1 MKNLSRRE
9 FGKEVSL
16 GVGFAF
22 LGTAFR
28 VAAQT
33 KSPLRLMSTI
43 PMPGFEGCDFDHF
56 DYDLK
61 SNRLFLA
68 AEDHKTVEVFNLRT
82 GEHLRSISGFE
93 QPHAIVYLPD
103 SNQLIV
109 TVGNAG
115 LGICKLVSGKTYE
128 ITDTM
133 KLPPGADN
141 AVFDPS
147 TQYCYVESRSPEPGA
162 DRNLLNI
169 IDTRTFKLIG
179 EITLPGKVSQAMEI
193 RHSDK
198 KLFINLATTNEVGV
212 VDLQTRQVVARW
224 PVPEASVQDAL
235 ALDETNHRVF
245 IACRKPPRF
254 IAFNTDTGSVVA
266 NLPCVGVNDDM
277 FFDTTHRRI
286 YVTGDGTTSV
296 FQQKDPDHYE
306 HIAEVPTGFQG
317 KTGLFVPE
325 LNRLYIELSGAA
337 KPEAKLALMIF
348 EAQS

>member
-9 FGKEVSL
+9 FGKKVSL

-93 QPHAIVYLPD
+93 QPHAIVYLPH

-115 LGICKLVSGKTYE
+115 LGICKLVSGNTYE

-147 TQYCYVESRSPEPGA
+147 NQYCYVESRSPEPGA

-296 FQQKDPDHYE
+296 FQQRDPDHYE

-348 EAQS
+348 EAHS

>member
-9 FGKEVSL
+9 FAKKASFGAGAV
-16 GVGFAF
+16 F

-28 VAAQT
+28 VMAQA
-33 KSPLRLMSTI
+33 KSPLRLIRTV

-56 DYDLK
+56 DCDLK
-61 SNRLFLA
+61 GNRLFLA

-82 GEHLRSISGFE
+82 GEHLHTISGFE
-93 QPHAIVYLPD
+93 QPHAIVYLPN

-109 TVGNAG
+109 TVGGAG
-115 LGICKLVSGKTYE
+115 FGLCKLVSGNTYE
-128 ITDTM
+128 IIDTM

-141 AVFDPS
+141 AVFDPA
-147 TQYCYVESRSPEPGA
+147 TQYCYVESRGPGSG
-162 DRNLLNI
+162 DDHNLLNI
-169 IDTRTFKLIG
+169 VDTRTFKLIG
-179 EITLPGKVSQAMEI
+179 DITLPGKVSQAMAVTN
-193 RHSDK
+193 SGK
-198 KLFINLATTNEVGV
+198 KLFINLAATNEVGV
-212 VDLQTRQVVARW
+212 VDLQTRQVIARW

-254 IAFNTDTGSVVA
+254 IAFNTDTGNVVA
-266 NLPCVGVNDDM
+266 NLPCVGINDDM
-277 FFDTTHRRI
+277 FYDPAHKRI

-296 FQQKDPDHYE
+296 FQQQDPDHYE
-306 HIAEVPTGFQG
+306 HIAEVATGFQG

-325 LNRLYIELSGAA
+325 LNRLYIELSGAG

-348 EAQS
+348 EA

>member
-1 MKNLSRRE
+1 MKSLSRRE
-9 FGKEVSL
+9 FGKKVSL
-16 GVGFAF
+16 GAGLAF

-28 VAAQT
+28 VAAQS
-33 KSPLRLMSTI
+33 KSPLRLIRTI

-56 DYDLK
+56 ESDVK
-61 SNRLFLA
+61 GNRLFLA

-93 QPHAIVYLPD
+93 QPHAIIYLPD

-109 TVGNAG
+109 TVGAAG
-115 LGICKLVSGKTYE
+115 FGMCKLVSGKTYE
-128 ITDTM
+128 IMDTM

-141 AVFDPS
+141 AVFDPA
-147 TQYCYVESRSPEPGA
+147 TQYCYVESRSPDSGA
-162 DRNLLNI
+162 DHNLLNI
-169 IDTRTFKLIG
+169 IDTKTFKLIG
-179 EITLPGKVSQAMEI
+179 EIILPGKVSQAMAI
-193 RHSDK
+193 GHSAK
-198 KLFINLATTNEVGV
+198 KLFINLATPNEVGV

-235 ALDETNHRVF
+235 ALDERNHRVF

-277 FFDTTHRRI
+277 FFDATHRRI

-296 FQQKDPDHYE
+296 FQQRDPDHYE

-348 EAQS
+348 EAHS

>member
-9 FGKEVSL
+9 FGKKVSVGAGIVFL
-16 GVGFAF
+16 GV
-22 LGTAFR
+22 AFR
-28 VAAQT
+28 VTAQA
-33 KSPLRLMSTI
+33 KPPLRHIRTI

-56 DYDLK
+56 EADLK
-61 SNRLFLA
+61 GNRLFLS

-109 TVGNAG
+109 TVGGAG
-115 LGICKLVSGKTYE
+115 FGMCKLVSGNTYQ
-128 ITDTM
+128 IIDTM
-133 KLPPGADN
+133 KLSPGADN
-141 AVFDPS
+141 AVFDPA
-147 TQYCYVESRSPEPGA
+147 TQHCYVETRSPEPAA
-162 DRNLLNI
+162 DHNLLSI
-169 IDTRTFKLIG
+169 IDTRTFKHIG
-179 EITLPGKVSQAMEI
+179 DITLPGKISQAMAIE
-193 RHSDK
+193 HSGK
-198 KLFINLATTNEVGV
+198 RLFINLATTNEVGV
-212 VDLQTRQVVARW
+212 VDLQARQVIARW

-254 IAFNTDTGSVVA
+254 IAFNTDTGKVVA

-277 FFDTTHRRI
+277 FYDATHKRI

-296 FQQKDPDHYE
+296 FQQRDSDHYE

-337 KPEAKLALMIF
+337 KPEAKLGLMIF
-348 EAQS
+348 EARS